1 MKSNSKALRKMLCG
15 LLVTSSVLSVASP
28 VFASDYSYGDKDGD
42 GKIGKVTLYKTEN
55 VQSDNSGDYLL
66 EIKLEEGWT
75 PYADVQVGINDGAL
89 CTSKHKGY
97 RPLEGEEYILE
108 SVVGATLRDV
118 DNLGTIFRGKVT
130 NPKEGGIVE
139 VPINLCKEHDK
150 GGLVGQAGIDVV
162 VHKDNAKFY
171 ARDIIDFT
179 DAKPVSERGNEIT
192 KPETPNK
199 EYKEDVRFTIGKST
213 YTITTKEGKQIT
225 KSMQN
230 GEAPFMSNGRTM
242 IPVRYASEALN
253 ASVEWNPA
261 VKEVIVKKDNTVVRL
276 PLNSQYAIYSD
287 GSKADMGAKT
297 IQRNGRTYVPV
308 GALGNMLDTPV
319 TWDDVT
325 QTAIFSK

>member
-1 MKSNSKALRKMLCG
+1 MKSNFKSKALRKMLCG

-42 GKIGKVTLYKTEN
+42 GKIGRVTLYKTEN

-75 PYADVQVGINDGAL
+75 PYADVQIGLGKGSL
-89 CTSKHKGY
+89 CTSMDEGYPLGDGSNERVLKG
-97 RPLEGEEYILE
+97 
-108 SVVGATLRDV
+108 VVGATLKDD
-118 DNLGTIFRGKVT
+118 DNLGTVFRGKVT
-130 NPKEGGIVE
+130 NPKQGGIIE
-139 VPINLCKEHDK
+139 VPINLCQEHGR
-150 GGLVGQAGIDVV
+150 GGLVGQAWIEVDIKTDKAHYTIGSV
-162 VHKDNAKFY
+162 KF
-171 ARDIIDFT
+171 DQ
-179 DAKPVSERGNEIT
+179 AKPISERGNEPT
-192 KPETPNK
+192 QPNK
-199 EYKEDVRFTIGKST
+199 VYKEDVRFTIGKQT

-242 IPVRYASEALN
+242 IPVRYVSEALN

-297 IQRNGRTYVPV
+297 IQKNGRTYVPV
-308 GALGNMLDTPV
+308 GALGRMLDATV

>member
-1 MKSNSKALRKMLCG
+1 MKSNFKSKALRKMLCG
-15 LLVTSSVLSVASP
+15 LLVTSSVLSVATP
-28 VFASDYSYGDKDGD
+28 VFAQHPSDKDGD

-55 VQSDNSGDYLL
+55 VQSDGSGDYLL

-75 PYADVQVGINDGAL
+75 PYADVQITVSQGSL
-89 CTSKHKGY
+89 CTSMDEGYPLGDDSNERVLKG
-97 RPLEGEEYILE
+97 
-108 SVVGATLRDV
+108 VVGANLEDV
-118 DNLGTIFRGKVT
+118 NNLGTIFRGKVT
-130 NPKEGGIVE
+130 NPKQGGIVE
-139 VPINLCKEHDK
+139 VPINLCKEHNR
-150 GGLVGQAGIDVV
+150 GELVGKASLEVA

-171 ARDIIDFT
+171 THGIVKFDQ
-179 DAKPVSERGNEIT
+179 AKPISERGNEPT
-192 KPETPNK
+192 QPNK
-199 EYKEDVRFTIGKST
+199 TYKEDVRFTIGKST

-297 IQRNGRTYVPV
+297 IQKNGRTYVPV
-308 GALGNMLDTPV
+308 GALGRMLDATMS
-319 TWDDVT
+319 WDDAT
-325 QTAIFSK
+325 QTVIFAK

>member
-1 MKSNSKALRKMLCG
+1 MKSKSVRKMLCG
-15 LLVTSSVLSVASP
+15 LLVTSSVLSVATP
-28 VFASDYSYGDKDGD
+28 VFASGLAGDKDGD
-42 GKIGKVTLYKTEN
+42 GKLGKVTLYKTEN

-75 PYADVQVGINDGAL
+75 PYADVQITVSQGAL
-89 CTSKHKGY
+89 CTAKHKGY

-108 SVVGATLRDV
+108 GVVGATLKDV
-118 DNLGTIFRGKVT
+118 NNGGTRFRGKVT
-130 NPKEGGIVE
+130 NPKQGGIIE
-139 VPINLCKEHDK
+139 VPLNLCQEHGK
-150 GGLVGQAGIDVV
+150 GGLVGQAGLKVTVD
-162 VHKDNAKFY
+162 KDNAKFY
-171 ARDIIDFT
+171 VSGSVMFDQ
-179 DAKPVSERGNEIT
+179 AKPISERGNEPT
-192 KPETPNK
+192 QPNK
-199 EYKEDVRFTIGKST
+199 VYKEDVRFTIGKST

-242 IPVRYASEALN
+242 IPVRYAGEALD

-261 VKEVIVKKDNTVVRL
+261 VKEVIVKKGSTTVRL

-297 IQRNGRTYVPV
+297 VQRNGRTYVPV

>member
-1 MKSNSKALRKMLCG
+1 MKSKSVRKMLCG
-15 LLVTSSVLSVASP
+15 LLVTSSVLSVATP
-28 VFASDYSYGDKDGD
+28 VFASNIQGDKDGD

-55 VQSDNSGDYLL
+55 VQEDNSGDYLL

-75 PYADVQVGINDGAL
+75 PYADVQITVSQGSL
-89 CTSKHKGY
+89 CTSMDEGYPLGDDSNERVLKG
-97 RPLEGEEYILE
+97 
-108 SVVGATLRDV
+108 VVGATLKDD
-118 DNLGTIFRGKVT
+118 DNLGTVFRGKVT
-130 NPKEGGIVE
+130 NPKQGGIIE
-139 VPINLCKEHDK
+139 VPINLCKEHNR
-150 GGLVGQAGIDVV
+150 GELVGQASLEVA

-171 ARDIIDFT
+171 THGIVKLDQ
-179 DAKPVSERGNEIT
+179 AKPISERGNEPT
-192 KPETPNK
+192 QPEKPNK

-242 IPVRYASEALN
+242 IPVRYASEALD

-261 VKEVIVKKDNTVVRL
+261 VKEVIVKKGNTVVRL

-297 IQRNGRTYVPV
+297 VQRNGRTYVPV

>member
-1 MKSNSKALRKMLCG
+1 MKSNFKSKALRKMLCS
-15 LLVTSSVLSVASP
+15 LLVTSSVLSVATP
-28 VFASDYSYGDKDGD
+28 VFAQHPSDKDGD

-75 PYADVQVGINDGAL
+75 PYADVQVGIDDGAL
-89 CTSKHKGY
+89 CTSYDKGHTQTDGSNECI
-97 RPLEGEEYILE
+97 LEG
-108 SVVGATLRDV
+108 VVGATLKDD
-118 DNLGTIFRGKVT
+118 DNLGTVFRGKLT
-130 NPKEGGIVE
+130 NPKQGGIIE
-139 VPINLCKEHDK
+139 VPINLCQEHGK
-150 GGLVGQAGIDVV
+150 GGLVGQSAIDVAV
-162 VHKDNAKFY
+162 NQHTKFY
-171 ARDIIDFT
+171 VRGNVKFT
-179 DAKPVSERGNEIT
+179 EAKPISERGNEPT
-192 KPETPNK
+192 QPNQT
-199 EYKEDVRFTIGKST
+199 YKEDVRFTIGKQT

-261 VKEVIVKKDNTVVRL
+261 VKEVIVKKGSTTVRL

-297 IQRNGRTYVPV
+297 VQKNGRTYVPV
-308 GALGNMLDTPV
+308 GALGRMLDATMS
-319 TWDDVT
+319 WDDAT
-325 QTAIFSK
+325 QTVIFAK

>member
-1 MKSNSKALRKMLCG
+1 MKSKSKALRKMLCG
-15 LLVTSSVLSVASP
+15 LLVTSSVLSMATP
-28 VFASDYSYGDKDGD
+28 VFAQHPSDKDGD

-75 PYADVQVGINDGAL
+75 PYADVQITVSQGSL
-89 CTSKHKGY
+89 CTSLDKGY
-97 RPLEGEEYILE
+97 MEIDGTNEYVLEG
-108 SVVGATLRDV
+108 VVGATLRDV
-118 DNLGTIFRGKVT
+118 NNGGTRFRGKLT
-130 NPKEGGIVE
+130 NPKQGGIIE
-139 VPINLCKEHDK
+139 VPLNLCQEHGR
-150 GGLVGQAGIDVV
+150 GGLVGQAGLKVTI
-162 VHKDNAKFY
+162 HKDNSKFF
-171 ARDIIDFT
+171 ANGSVNFDQ
-179 DAKPVSERGNEIT
+179 AKPISERGNEPT
-192 KPETPNK
+192 QPNK
-199 EYKEDVRFTIGKST
+199 VYKEDVRFTIGKST

-242 IPVRYASEALN
+242 IPVRYAGEALN

-261 VKEVIVKKDNTVVRL
+261 VKEVIVKKDGVTVRL

-287 GSKADMGAKT
+287 GSKVDMGAKT
-297 IQRNGRTYVPV
+297 VQKNGRTYVPV

>member
-1 MKSNSKALRKMLCG
+1 MKSKSVRKMLCG
-15 LLVTSSVLSVASP
+15 LLVTSSVLSVANP
-28 VFASDYSYGDKDGD
+28 VFASGLAGDKDGD
-42 GKIGKVTLYKTEN
+42 GKLGKVTLYKTEN
-55 VQSDNSGDYLL
+55 VQSDGSGDYLL

-75 PYADVQVGINDGAL
+75 PYADVQVGIDDGAL
-89 CTSKHKGY
+89 CTSYDKGHTQTD
-97 RPLEGEEYILE
+97 GSNEYILE
-108 SVVGATLRDV
+108 GVVGATLKDD
-118 DNLGTIFRGKVT
+118 DNLGTVFRGKLT
-130 NPKEGGIVE
+130 NPKQGGIIE
-139 VPINLCKEHDK
+139 VPINLCKEHNR
-150 GGLVGQAGIDVV
+150 GELVGQSAIDVAV
-162 VHKDNAKFY
+162 NQHAKFY
-171 ARDIIDFT
+171 VRGNVKFT
-179 DAKPVSERGNEIT
+179 EAKPISERGNEPT
-192 KPETPNK
+192 QPNK
-199 EYKEDVRFTIGKST
+199 EYKEDVRFTIGKQT

-287 GSKADMGAKT
+287 GSKVDMGAKT
-297 IQRNGRTYVPV
+297 VQRNGRTYVPV
-308 GALGNMLDTPV
+308 EALGNMLDTPV

>member
-1 MKSNSKALRKMLCG
+1 MKSKSVRKALC
-15 LLVTSSVLSVASP
+15 SVLVLSSIMTTP
-28 VFASDYSYGDKDGD
+28 VFASGLAGDKDGD

-75 PYADVQVGINDGAL
+75 PYADVQITVSQGSL
-89 CTSKHKGY
+89 CTSYDKGHTQTD
-97 RPLEGEEYILE
+97 GTNEYILE
-108 SVVGATLRDV
+108 GVVGATLRDE

-130 NPKEGGIVE
+130 NPKQGGIIE
-139 VPINLCKEHDK
+139 VPINLCKEHGR
-150 GGLVGQAGIDVV
+150 GGLVGQAGLKVTI
-162 VHKDNAKFY
+162 HKDNSKFF
-171 ARDIIDFT
+171 ANGSVKFDQ
-179 DAKPVSERGNEIT
+179 AKPISERGNEPIQ
-192 KPETPNK
+192 PETPNK

-287 GSKADMGAKT
+287 GSKVDMGAKT
-297 IQRNGRTYVPV
+297 VQRNGRTYVPV
-308 GALGNMLDTPV
+308 GALGRMLDATV
-319 TWDDVT
+319 TWDSSS
-325 QTAIFSK
+325 QTAIITKK

>member
-1 MKSNSKALRKMLCG
+1 MKSKSVRKMLCS

-28 VFASDYSYGDKDGD
+28 VFAQHPSDKDGD

-55 VQSDNSGDYLL
+55 VQEDNSGDYLL

-75 PYADVQVGINDGAL
+75 PYADVQITVSKGSL
-89 CTSKHKGY
+89 CTAMDKGY
-97 RPLEGEEYILE
+97 RPLEEKRYVLE
-108 SVVGATLRDV
+108 GVVGATLEDV
-118 DNLGTIFRGKVT
+118 DNIGTIFRGKLT
-130 NPKEGGIVE
+130 NPKDGGIVE
-139 VPINLCKEHDK
+139 VPINLCKEHNR
-150 GGLVGQAGIDVV
+150 GELVGQAGLKVTI
-162 VHKDNAKFY
+162 HKDNSKF
-171 ARDIIDFT
+171 FT
-179 DAKPVSERGNEIT
+179 NGSVMFDQAKPISDRSNEPT
-192 KPETPNK
+192 QPNK

-242 IPVRYASEALN
+242 IPVRYASEALD

-297 IQRNGRTYVPV
+297 VQRNGRTYVPV

-319 TWDDVT
+319 AWDDVT

>member
-1 MKSNSKALRKMLCG
+1 MKSKSVRKMLCG
-15 LLVTSSVLSVASP
+15 LLVTSSVLSVATP
-28 VFASDYSYGDKDGD
+28 VFASGLEGDKDGD
-42 GKIGKVTLYKTEN
+42 GKLGKVTLYKTEN

-108 SVVGATLRDV
+108 DVVGATLRDV
-118 DNLGTIFRGKVT
+118 NNGGTRFRGKVT
-130 NPKEGGIVE
+130 NPKEGGIIE

-179 DAKPVSERGNEIT
+179 DAKPISERGNEPTQPT
-192 KPETPNK
+192 KVFKGQVEFKLGVPVYTVA
-199 EYKEDVRFTIGKST
+199 KEDGRVKTKTI
-213 YTITTKEGKQIT
+213 
-225 KSMQN
+225 QN
-230 GEAPFMSNGRTM
+230 EEAPFMSNGRVM
-242 IPVRYASEALN
+242 VPIRYAGEALN
-253 ASVEWNPA
+253 ANVEWDSKA
-261 VKEVIVKKDNTVVRL
+261 GEVIVKKGSKVVRL

-297 IQRNGRTYVPV
+297 IQRNGRTFVPV
-308 GALGNMLDTPV
+308 GALGRLFDASV
-319 TWDDVT
+319 LWDDYT
-325 QTAIFSK
+325 NRITITLYENQ

>member
-1 MKSNSKALRKMLCG
+1 MKSKSKALRKMLCS
-15 LLVTSSVLSVASP
+15 LLVTSSVLSVTTP
-28 VFASDYSYGDKDGD
+28 VFASGLEGDKDGD
-42 GKIGKVTLYKTEN
+42 GKLGKVTLYKTEN

-89 CTSKHKGY
+89 CTSYDKGHTQTD
-97 RPLEGEEYILE
+97 GTNEYILE
-108 SVVGATLRDV
+108 GVVGATLRDV
-118 DNLGTIFRGKVT
+118 ENSGTTFRGKLT
-130 NPKEGGIVE
+130 NPKQGGIIE
-139 VPINLCKEHDK
+139 VPINLCKEHNR
-150 GGLVGQAGIDVV
+150 GELVGQAGIDVV

-179 DAKPVSERGNEIT
+179 DAKPISERGNEPT
-192 KPETPNK
+192 QPETPNK
-199 EYKEDVRFTIGKST
+199 VYKEDVRFTIGKQT

-242 IPVRYASEALN
+242 IPVRYAGEALD

-297 IQRNGRTYVPV
+297 VQKNGRTYVPV

>member
-1 MKSNSKALRKMLCG
+1 MKSNFKSKALRKMLCS
-15 LLVTSSVLSVASP
+15 LLVTSSVLSVATP
-28 VFASDYSYGDKDGD
+28 VFAQHPSDKDGD

-75 PYADVQVGINDGAL
+75 PYADVQVGIDDGAL
-89 CTSKHKGY
+89 CTSYDKGHTQTD
-97 RPLEGEEYILE
+97 GSNEYILE
-108 SVVGATLRDV
+108 GVVGATLRDV
-118 DNLGTIFRGKVT
+118 ENSGTTFRGKVT
-130 NPKEGGIVE
+130 NPKQGGIIE
-139 VPINLCKEHDK
+139 VPINLCQEHGK
-150 GGLVGQAGIDVV
+150 GGLVGQSAIDVAV
-162 VHKDNAKFY
+162 NQHTKFY
-171 ARDIIDFT
+171 VRGNVKFT
-179 DAKPVSERGNEIT
+179 EAKPISERGNEPT
-192 KPETPNK
+192 QPNK

-261 VKEVIVKKDNTVVRL
+261 VKEVIVKKGSTTVRL

-297 IQRNGRTYVPV
+297 VQKNGRTYVPV
-308 GALGNMLDTPV
+308 GALGRMLDATMS
-319 TWDDVT
+319 WDDAT
-325 QTAIFSK
+325 QTVIFAK

>member
-1 MKSNSKALRKMLCG
+1 MKSKSVRKMLCG
-15 LLVTSSVLSVASP
+15 LLVTSSVLSVATP
-28 VFASDYSYGDKDGD
+28 VFASGLVGDKDGD

-55 VQSDNSGDYLL
+55 VQEDNSGDYLL

-75 PYADVQVGINDGAL
+75 PYADVQVGIDDGAL
-89 CTSKHKGY
+89 CTSYDKGHTQTD
-97 RPLEGEEYILE
+97 GSNEYILE
-108 SVVGATLRDV
+108 GVVGATLKDD
-118 DNLGTIFRGKVT
+118 DNLGTVFRGKLT
-130 NPKEGGIVE
+130 NPKQGGIIE
-139 VPINLCKEHDK
+139 VPINLCQEHGK
-150 GGLVGQAGIDVV
+150 GGLVGQSAIDVAV
-162 VHKDNAKFY
+162 NQHTKFY
-171 ARDIIDFT
+171 VRGNVDFT
-179 DAKPVSERGNEIT
+179 DAKPISERGNEIT

-242 IPVRYASEALN
+242 IPVRYAGEALN

-261 VKEVIVKKDNTVVRL
+261 VKEVIVKKNGVTVRL

-297 IQRNGRTYVPV
+297 VQKNGRTYVPV
-308 GALGNMLDTPV
+308 GALGRMLDATMS
-319 TWDDVT
+319 WDDAT
-325 QTAIFSK
+325 QTVIFAK

>member
-1 MKSNSKALRKMLCG
+1 MKSKSVRKMLCG

-75 PYADVQVGINDGAL
+75 PYADVQIGLGKGSL
-89 CTSKHKGY
+89 CTSMDEGYPLGDGSNERVLKG
-97 RPLEGEEYILE
+97 
-108 SVVGATLRDV
+108 VVGATLKDD
-118 DNLGTIFRGKVT
+118 DNLGTVFRGKVT
-130 NPKEGGIVE
+130 NPKQGGIIE
-139 VPINLCKEHDK
+139 VPINLCQEHGR
-150 GGLVGQAGIDVV
+150 GGLVGQAWIEV
-162 VHKDNAKFY
+162 
-171 ARDIIDFT
+171 DIKT
-179 DAKPVSERGNEIT
+179 DKAHYTIGSVNFDQAKPISERGNEAT
-192 KPETPNK
+192 QPNQT
-199 EYKEDVRFTIGKST
+199 YKEDVRFTIGKST

-242 IPVRYASEALN
+242 IPVRYAGEALD

-297 IQRNGRTYVPV
+297 VQRNGRTYVPV

>member
-1 MKSNSKALRKMLCG
+1 MKSKSVRKMLCS
-15 LLVTSSVLSVASP
+15 LLVTSSVLSVANP
-28 VFASDYSYGDKDGD
+28 VFASDYSYGDKDDD

-75 PYADVQVGINDGAL
+75 PYADVQIGLGQGSL
-89 CTSKHKGY
+89 CTSMDEGYPLGDDSNERVLKG
-97 RPLEGEEYILE
+97 
-108 SVVGATLRDV
+108 VVGATLKDD
-118 DNLGTIFRGKVT
+118 DNLGTVFRGKVT
-130 NPKEGGIVE
+130 NPKQGGIIE
-139 VPINLCKEHDK
+139 VPLNLCKEHGR
-150 GGLVGQAGIDVV
+150 GGLVGQAWIEVDIKTDKAHYVIGSV
-162 VHKDNAKFY
+162 KF
-171 ARDIIDFT
+171 DQ
-179 DAKPVSERGNEIT
+179 AKPISVRGNEPIQ
-192 KPETPNK
+192 PETPNK
-199 EYKEDVRFTIGKST
+199 VYKEDVRFTIGKST

-261 VKEVIVKKDNTVVRL
+261 VREVIVKKDGVTVRL

-297 IQRNGRTYVPV
+297 VQRNGRTYVPV
-308 GALGNMLDTPV
+308 GALGRVLDATV
-319 TWDDVT
+319 TWDSSS
-325 QTAIFSK
+325 QTAIITKK

>member
-1 MKSNSKALRKMLCG
+1 MKSKSKALRKMLCG
-15 LLVTSSVLSVASP
+15 LLVTSSVLSMATP
-28 VFASDYSYGDKDGD
+28 VFAQHPSDKDGD

-75 PYADVQVGINDGAL
+75 PYADVQITVSQGSL
-89 CTSKHKGY
+89 CTSLDKGY
-97 RPLEGEEYILE
+97 MEIDGTNEYVLEG
-108 SVVGATLRDV
+108 VVGATLRDV
-118 DNLGTIFRGKVT
+118 NNGGTRFRGKLT
-130 NPKEGGIVE
+130 NPKQGGIIE
-139 VPINLCKEHDK
+139 VPINLCKEHNR
-150 GGLVGQAGIDVV
+150 GELVGQAGLKVTI
-162 VHKDNAKFY
+162 HKDNSKF
-171 ARDIIDFT
+171 FT
-179 DAKPVSERGNEIT
+179 NGSVMFDQAKPISERGNEPT
-192 KPETPNK
+192 QPNQT
-199 EYKEDVRFTIGKST
+199 YKEDVRFTIGKSN
-213 YTITTKEGKQIT
+213 YIITTKEGKQIT

-261 VKEVIVKKDNTVVRL
+261 VKEVIVKKDGVTVRL

-287 GSKADMGAKT
+287 GSKVDMGAKT
-297 IQRNGRTYVPV
+297 VQKNGRTYVPV

>member
-1 MKSNSKALRKMLCG
+1 MKSKSKALRKMLCG

-28 VFASDYSYGDKDGD
+28 VFASGLAGDKDGD

-55 VQSDNSGDYLL
+55 VQEDNSGDYLL

-75 PYADVQVGINDGAL
+75 PYADVQVAIGKGSL
-89 CTSKHKGY
+89 CTSYDKGHTQTD
-97 RPLEGEEYILE
+97 GSNEYILE
-108 SVVGATLRDV
+108 GVVGATLKDD
-118 DNLGTIFRGKVT
+118 DNLGTVFRGKVT
-130 NPKEGGIVE
+130 NPKQGGIIE
-139 VPINLCKEHDK
+139 VPINLCKEHNR
-150 GGLVGQAGIDVV
+150 GELVGQAYINVSV
-162 VHKDNAKFY
+162 NEHTKFY
-171 ARDIIDFT
+171 AQGGLDFK
-179 DAKPVSERGNEIT
+179 DAKPISERGNEPT
-192 KPETPNK
+192 QPNK
-199 EYKEDVRFTIGKST
+199 TYKEDVRFTIGKST

-261 VKEVIVKKDNTVVRL
+261 VKEVIVKKGSTTVRL

-308 GALGNMLDTPV
+308 GALGRMLDATMS
-319 TWDDVT
+319 WDDAT
-325 QTAIFSK
+325 QTVIFAK